1 MKIIIASFLLLVSSL
16 AIGQSSPGLV
26 NGQVPTAAQWNSYFA
41 NKMDYTLIAPCSGT
55 NNALTYSAGLGFG
68 CNTISGGTSSLPVA
82 TTSQLYGGSGTAGT
96 ASVVSL
102 GTGLLMS
109 SGTLNATGLAITLP
123 AKIASNPSSSV
134 TGTASGLT
142 LENAV
147 GTESWLSVEPG
158 AGEYFPL
165 LTYASSNN
173 GRALIWG
180 LGAMADVITGN
191 DAEARAA
198 EFRVNNGFANAP
210 DPISGQKVKIGVD
223 IVSDGPYTASAAI
236 WTSSGGTSSNFKHGI
251 WLDGIGGV
259 AGSTLLTA
267 TSSDNVDYGID
278 LSGATINYQGIRVG
292 NTPAAQIAGVAVRQF
307 ANGDSAIG
315 VQRFTDT
322 SPTGDL
328 FQAIDAAN
336 TTTIYAVDATGKIIL
351 PTTNGILWSNGGSG
365 VVPLTIGTGL
375 TLASGTLTA
384 TGSGTSGT
392 SILYGNGSG
401 GFSNVTIGSGL
412 SFTGGILSAGGTSG
426 TITLTGSLNYGIDMS
441 TAAIAYQGIRIGATP
456 ATQVAGVAVRQFANG
471 TAAIG
476 VQRFTDTSPTGDL
489 LQAIDAADTTTLW
502 AVDATGKMILPT
514 TNGILWSNGNS
525 GVGTVTIGTG
535 LTLSSG
541 TLSATGGGTGTVTSV
556 SGTGTVSGLTLSGTV
571 TTSGSL
577 TLGGAL
583 NLTSGN
589 VTSALGYTPYNSSNP
604 SGYISSITGGNVTT
618 ALGYTPANRA
628 GDTFTGNVNVP
639 GLILTG
645 AGTPTT
651 TTGQIAFGVSTSA
664 TATAGTGALPSA
676 PAGFLNIGANGGL
689 YKIPYYNN

>member
-102 GTGLLMS
+102 GTGLSMS

-123 AKIASNPSSSV
+123 ATIASNPSSSV

-142 LENAV
+142 LENAT
-147 GTESWLSVEPG
+147 GTEPWLAVEPA

-236 WTSSGGTSSNFKHGI
+236 WTNSGGTSSNFKHGI

-278 LSGATINYQGIRVG
+278 LSGATINYQGVRVG
-292 NTPAAQIAGVAVRQF
+292 PTPATEVASVAAVQL
-307 ANGDSAIG
+307 ANNTVIFGG
-315 VQRFTDT
+315 LRNTDT
-322 SPTGDL
+322 SPTGNFLALQNAADTSTL
-328 FQAIDAAN
+328 F
-336 TTTIYAVDATGKIIL
+336 AVDVNGKIVL
-351 PTTNGILWSNGGSG
+351 PTTTGILYSNGLSG
-365 VVPLTIGTGL
+365 VGTLTVGSGL
-375 TLASGTLTA
+375 TLTGGTLTA

-412 SFTGGILSAGGTSG
+412 SFSGGTLSAGGTSG
-426 TITLTGSLNYGIDMS
+426 TITLTGSLNYGVDMS
-441 TAAIAYQGIRIGATP
+441 AATIAYQGIRVGATP

-471 TAAIG
+471 AAAIG
-476 VQRFTDTSPTGDL
+476 AQRFTDTSATGDL
-489 LQAIDAADTTTLW
+489 FQAIDAADTTTLW

-514 TNGILWSNGNS
+514 TNGILWSNGSS

-577 TLGGAL
+577 TLGGTL
-583 NLTSGN
+583 SLTSGN

-604 SGYISSITGGNVTT
+604 SGYISSITGSNVTT

-628 GDTFTGNVNVP
+628 GDTFTGNIGTT
-639 GLILTG
+639 GLIISG
-645 AGTPTT
+645 GTP
-651 TTGQIAFGVSTSA
+651 VTSGTNIGLGNSLSS
-664 TATAGTGALPSA
+664 TATAGAGGTLPSTV
-676 PAGFLNIGANGGL
+676 GGYWILNYGGTI
-689 YKIPYYNN
+689 YKIPFYNN